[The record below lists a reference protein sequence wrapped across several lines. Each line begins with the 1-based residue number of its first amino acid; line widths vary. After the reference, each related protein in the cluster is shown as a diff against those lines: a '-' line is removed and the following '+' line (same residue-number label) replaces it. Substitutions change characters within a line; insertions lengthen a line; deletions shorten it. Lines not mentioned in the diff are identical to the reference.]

1 VLKTFTT
8 YFPFKTTLVFLD
20 LGLFFRAHVV
30 LCTPT
35 FKISWL
41 RHWTGWVIFTPQ
53 SLLIFSSIVLANL
66 AAVLFLEQRHTAA
79 QLGLQFEISYHE
91 SVQWCSQAS
100 ACIKARPRSAPPLRT
115 HK

>member
-1 VLKTFTT
+1 
-8 YFPFKTTLVFLD
+8 
-20 LGLFFRAHVV
+20 VV

-100 ACIKARPRSAPPLRT
+100 ALHQSKASLGSTTVT
-115 HK
+115 HTNNLNFKFSCGTALHYTA